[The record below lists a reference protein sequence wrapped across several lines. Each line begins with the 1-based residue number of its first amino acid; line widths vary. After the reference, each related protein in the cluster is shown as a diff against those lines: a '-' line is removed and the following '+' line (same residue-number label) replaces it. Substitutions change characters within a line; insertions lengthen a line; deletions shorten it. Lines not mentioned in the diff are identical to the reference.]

1 MTGNTSIAIMVP
13 TRNRPERAARSG
25 LLVAILDRRTLTIVG
40 SFGRMGKGAGEFS
53 SVPGTSDPH
62 YIASD
67 SKGNLYTAGGFRVQK
82 FVYKGTGESR
92 R

>member
-25 LLVAILDRRTLTIVG
+25 LLVAILDRQTLTIVG

-53 SVPGTSDPH
+53 SVPGTPDPH
-62 YIASD
+62 YTASG
-67 SKGNLYTAGGFRVQK
+67 SKGNLYTAGIPRPEIRLQRNREG
-82 FVYKGTGESR
+82 R